1 MIVRPARW
9 LRLASPRPKE
19 KMEPPTDFGV
29 PNGSKSKKVRRGR
42 PVGPSTKEIVMKF
55 IATFVLAGLIGMTAG
70 ARAADDKAAAAPAGA
85 AAAGAAAGGDDAAT
99 QYKAKTVYDFEDDM
113 VEGDLQRPDGE
124 LVNGLKKTEHSS
136 LIEIRKDFIPEMLKS
151 LEDI

>member
-1 MIVRPARW
+1 MKLTIAVA
-9 LRLASPRPKE
+9 LSLLMGGSGLA
-19 KMEPPTDFGV
+19 
-29 PNGSKSKKVRRGR
+29 
-42 PVGPSTKEIVMKF
+42 
-55 IATFVLAGLIGMTAG
+55 IAQQAG
-70 ARAADDKAAAAPAGA
+70 AKAS
-85 AAAGAAAGGDDAAT
+85 AGGDDNV

-124 LVNGLKKTEHSS
+124 LIDSLRDHKHSS